1 MSNSHNT
8 KNHLGGEFIPP
19 IELPPLAAY
28 VLDGLLILLIAY
40 KIFTLV
46 RGTQAVRLIKGLVV
60 LAGLTVVAQVLKL
73 PLLSWTLEK
82 IWTMAFVALPVIFWP
97 ELRLLLDK
105 LGRGRPF
112 SRLVAGNFPLKALVG
127 EIAAAV
133 ETLSRDR
140 VGALIVIERE
150 TGLKEYVQTGTPLD
164 ALVSR
169 LLLLQLFAK
178 NTPLHDGAVIIKG
191 NRVVAAGCYL
201 PLSLDERLAREL
213 GTRHRAGIGLSKL
226 TDALVV
232 IVSEETGTV
241 SLAENGTLTRYLDA
255 ATLAE
260 LLETRLAVEQRFP
273 WRVWEWEAQK
283 KRKKNEEPTS
293 V

>member
-1 MSNSHNT
+1 M
-8 KNHLGGEFIPP
+8 
-19 IELPPLAAY
+19 
-28 VLDGLLILLIAY
+28 LDGLLILLIAY

-133 ETLSRDR
+133 ETMSRDR

-255 ATLAE
+255 TTLAE